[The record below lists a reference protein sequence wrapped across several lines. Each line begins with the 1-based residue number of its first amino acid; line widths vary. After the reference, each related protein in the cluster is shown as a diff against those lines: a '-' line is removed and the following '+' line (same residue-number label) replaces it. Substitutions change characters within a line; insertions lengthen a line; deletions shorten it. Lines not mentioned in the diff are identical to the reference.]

1 MRRDRT
7 SFIRRSSRLLLG
19 SALWLGGAS
28 AAFAQDA
35 PPAPEAT
42 APSRP
47 AERTDGDT
55 IVVTAQRREEN
66 LQDVPI
72 AITAITTKT
81 LDDLQVDKFEDYA
94 RLVPSLSFK
103 SGGGG
108 GSPSGPGTSNVY
120 FRGVASGENGN
131 HSSSLPSVGTYL
143 DEQPITTIT
152 GALDVHIFD
161 IARIEAL
168 AGPQGTL
175 YGASSQ
181 AGTIRIITNKPDTS
195 GTYGEVDVEANK
207 VAHGDFGYTG
217 EGFVNL
223 PLSSNI
229 ALRAVGWV
237 RRDGGYIDNI
247 EGTLLFPTSGIEF
260 SNADLAEDDYN
271 DVDTYGA
278 RAALKIDLDENWTV
292 TPSLIGQ
299 KQKSRGSFA
308 QERGLGDLEIMQF
321 NPERADDK
329 WLQAALTVEGRLA
342 NFDVTY
348 AGSLLRRR
356 VDQEVDYSDY
366 SYFYDAL
373 AGYGAY
379 FYDNAGDLVNP
390 NQYIQA
396 VDRYRKMSHELRFT
410 SPADKRVRL
419 VGGLFYQRQKHDILQ
434 NYIIDNIAD
443 AITVPGTES
452 NIWLTKQLRI
462 DRDYAAFGEV
472 SFDILPTVT
481 LTGGGR
487 LYKYDNSLVGFF
499 GFSDGY
505 SGSTGVAA
513 CFAPAKLDGSPCTNV
528 DKRTK
533 DRGFIHRLNAT
544 WKPNADSLFYATWSR
559 GFRPGGINRRGTLP
573 PYQPDFI
580 SNYEAGTKLTF
591 ANGRMR
597 FNAAVYQLDWKDIQ
611 LSFLGANGL
620 TEIRNA
626 GNARIRGAEVDLY
639 YRPVDALTLS
649 AGAAYI
655 RGKLTNP
662 FCKIANE
669 DFDCSRDV
677 DLDGD
682 GIPEENEELA
692 PSGTRLPLTA
702 RFKGSVRARY
712 EFPVATMRGH
722 FQLSGSYE
730 GKRTRDLRTLQNGI
744 YGNLPAYS
752 QWDASSG
759 LKSGRWTA
767 ELYVRNIFD
776 KRGIES
782 KSIQCTETTCGDP
795 DGLTAIGG
803 KIYSTVIRPRTIGL
817 RLGRTF

>member
-247 EGTLLFPTSGIEF
+247 EGTLLFPS
-260 SNADLAEDDYN
+260 
-271 DVDTYGA
+271 
-278 RAALKIDLDENWTV
+278 LK
-292 TPSLIGQ
+292 
-299 KQKSRGSFA
+299 
-308 QERGLGDLEIMQF
+308 
-321 NPERADDK
+321 
-329 WLQAALTVEGRLA
+329 
-342 NFDVTY
+342 
-348 AGSLLRRR
+348 
-356 VDQEVDYSDY
+356 
-366 SYFYDAL
+366 
-373 AGYGAY
+373 
-379 FYDNAGDLVNP
+379 
-390 NQYIQA
+390 
-396 VDRYRKMSHELRFT
+396 
-410 SPADKRVRL
+410 
-419 VGGLFYQRQKHDILQ
+419 
-434 NYIIDNIAD
+434 
-443 AITVPGTES
+443 
-452 NIWLTKQLRI
+452 
-462 DRDYAAFGEV
+462 
-472 SFDILPTVT
+472 
-481 LTGGGR
+481 
-487 LYKYDNSLVGFF
+487 
-499 GFSDGY
+499 
-505 SGSTGVAA
+505 
-513 CFAPAKLDGSPCTNV
+513 
-528 DKRTK
+528 
-533 DRGFIHRLNAT
+533 
-544 WKPNADSLFYATWSR
+544 
-559 GFRPGGINRRGTLP
+559 
-573 PYQPDFI
+573 
-580 SNYEAGTKLTF
+580 
-591 ANGRMR
+591 
-597 FNAAVYQLDWKDIQ
+597 
-611 LSFLGANGL
+611 
-620 TEIRNA
+620 
-626 GNARIRGAEVDLY
+626 
-639 YRPVDALTLS
+639 
-649 AGAAYI
+649 
-655 RGKLTNP
+655 
-662 FCKIANE
+662 
-669 DFDCSRDV
+669 
-677 DLDGD
+677 
-682 GIPEENEELA
+682 
-692 PSGTRLPLTA
+692 
-702 RFKGSVRARY
+702 
-712 EFPVATMRGH
+712 
-722 FQLSGSYE
+722 
-730 GKRTRDLRTLQNGI
+730 
-744 YGNLPAYS
+744 
-752 QWDASSG
+752 
-759 LKSGRWTA
+759 
-767 ELYVRNIFD
+767 
-776 KRGIES
+776 
-782 KSIQCTETTCGDP
+782 
-795 DGLTAIGG
+795 
-803 KIYSTVIRPRTIGL
+803 
-817 RLGRTF
+817 